1 MFVKPA
7 PGLLLRDPVTKQLLS
22 AAPVEGVKTT
32 VVPAE
37 GMQVGDHDLYWV
49 RRIRDGDAV
58 LVTAETPAV
67 ATSSKSAPV
76 AATDVLKDDAKG
88 AN

>member
-32 VVPAE
+32 VVPAD

-58 LVTAETPAV
+58 VVTSEAPAI
-67 ATSSKSAPV
+67 ATSKSAPV
-76 AATDVLKDDAKG
+76 TVTDVLKDDATG

>member
-32 VVPAE
+32 VVPAG

-49 RRIRDGDAV
+49 RRVRDGDAV
-58 LVTAETPAV
+58 MVTQEAPAV
-67 ATSSKSAPV
+67 ATGESASEV
-76 AATDVLKDDAKG
+76 VTDVLNDEAKG